1 MTPDSLGVRLTL
13 GLAVVLV
20 AFLGL
25 AGLALER
32 AFRESVEQAVQ
43 ENLEV
48 QIYLLLGAAE
58 FNAAGDLRMPDVLS
72 EPRLGIPDSGL
83 YAAIQDASGERL
95 WQSESS
101 IGLDIAYPGRAA
113 AAGNPTFARV
123 AASGGRELFG
133 LRHAVSWEVD
143 GDNRRLV
150 FLVAESAETA
160 AARVATFRR
169 TVWGW
174 FGGIAILLL
183 LLQALLLRWGLR
195 PLRRAAG
202 EVAAIESGER
212 ARISADYPREL
223 RPLTHSVNE
232 LLASG
237 TSRLERYRE
246 ALADL
251 GHSLKNPLAVLRA
264 IGDDPAMGERGSEIQ
279 DQVERMQQAIDWH
292 VQRGAAAG
300 RGGLGRYVALA
311 ELIERVGASLARVH
325 ADRSVR
331 LECEVPRDTV
341 VRGDPDDLME
351 IVGNL
356 LDNAWKWGRSRIRAT
371 AWSDRDAGLVMAIED
386 DGPGIPADRRN
397 SVLERGVRIDESVPG
412 DGIGLAVVRRMVEET
427 WGGRLELETSALG
440 GLRVLVTFPARA
452 AVVTTRR

>member
-1 MTPDSLGVRLTL
+1 MRLADSLGARLTL

-32 AFRESVEQAVQ
+32 AFRDSVEQAIQ

-48 QIYLLLGAAE
+48 QVYLLLGAVE
-58 FNAAGDLRMPDVLS
+58 IDAAGGLGMPDAVA
-72 EPRLGIPDSGL
+72 EPRLGTPDSGL
-83 YAAIQDASGERL
+83 YAAIRDASGERL

-101 IGLDIAYPGRAA
+101 IGLDIPWPGLGPA
-113 AAGNPTFARV
+113 AAGNRTFARIQ
-123 AASGGRELFG
+123 AGESRQLFA
-133 LRHAVSWEVD
+133 LRHAVTWEID
-143 GDNRRLV
+143 GENRRLV

-169 TVWGW
+169 ALWGW
-174 FGGIAILLL
+174 FGGVAILLL

-202 EVAAIESGER
+202 EVALIERGER
-212 ARISADYPREL
+212 ARIGDDYPREL
-223 RPLTHSVNE
+223 RPLTASVNE

-237 TSRLERYRE
+237 GRRLERYRE

-251 GHSLKNPLAVLRA
+251 GHSLKNPLAVLRS
-264 IGDDPAMGERGSEIQ
+264 IGGDPATGERGKEIQ

-300 RGGLGRYVALA
+300 RGGLGQTVVLG
-311 ELIERVGASLARVH
+311 EMIERVGASLARAH
-325 ADRSVR
+325 AERPIR
-331 LECEVPRDTV
+331 LECGIPPSVS

-356 LDNAWKWGRSRIRAT
+356 LDNAWKWGRTRVRAT
-371 AWSDRDAGLVMAIED
+371 ARADREGGLVMTIED
-386 DGPGIPADRRN
+386 DGPGIPANRRN

-427 WGGRLELETSALG
+427 WNGCIDLERSDLG
-440 GLRVLVTFPARA
+440 GLCVRITLPARSA
-452 AVVTTRR
+452 PVR

>member
-1 MTPDSLGVRLTL
+1 MADSLGARLTL

-32 AFRESVEQAVQ
+32 AFRDSVEQAIQ

-48 QIYLLLGAAE
+48 QVYLLLGAVE
-58 FNAAGDLRMPDVLS
+58 IDGAGGFAMPDAVA
-72 EPRLGIPDSGL
+72 EPRLGTPDSGL
-83 YAAIQDASGERL
+83 YAAIRDASGERL

-101 IGLDIAYPGRAA
+101 IGLDIPWPAPA
-113 AAGNPTFARV
+113 AAGNRTFARIR
-123 AASGGRELFG
+123 AGDGRQLFA
-133 LRHAVSWEVD
+133 LRHAVTWEID
-143 GDNRRLV
+143 RENRRFV

-169 TVWGW
+169 TLWGW
-174 FGGIAILLL
+174 FGGVAILLL
-183 LLQALLLRWGLR
+183 SLQALLLRWGLR

-202 EVAAIESGER
+202 EVAMIERGER
-212 ARISADYPREL
+212 AWIGEDYPREL
-223 RPLTHSVNE
+223 RPLTASVNE

-237 TSRLERYRE
+237 SRRLDRYRE

-251 GHSLKNPLAVLRA
+251 GHSLKNPLAVLRS
-264 IGDDPAMGERGSEIQ
+264 IGGDPATGDRGKEIQ
-279 DQVERMQQAIDWH
+279 AQVVRMQQAIDWH

-300 RGGLGRYVALA
+300 RGGLAQTVVLG

-325 ADRSVR
+325 ADRAIR
-331 LECEVPRDTV
+331 LECAIPPTVV

-356 LDNAWKWGRSRIRAT
+356 LDNAWKWGRTRVRAT
-371 AWSDRDAGLVMAIED
+371 AKTDRNGGLVMTIED

-412 DGIGLAVVRRMVEET
+412 DGIGLAVVRRMIEET
-427 WGGRLELETSALG
+427 WDGGIDLERSDLG
-440 GLRVLVTFPARA
+440 GLRVRITLPARSA
-452 AVVTTRR
+452 PVR